1 MQAILAL
8 EDGRIFRGHG
18 YGAPGECQGEVV
30 FNTSLTGYQ
39 EIATDPSY
47 AGQIVVLTNPQI
59 GNYGTNLADNESIKP
74 YIEGLIVREFSP
86 ISSNWRSEQVT
97 DEYMERYA
105 VPVLAEIDTRA
116 LVRHLRTHG
125 VMRGVISTAV
135 TDTDALVAKARD
147 LRKMDGT
154 DLARVVSTK
163 SIYTFDSD
171 DSRNQSGDSLLAEGF
186 LPQDEARRKLLHVV
200 AYDFG
205 IKHNILRML
214 TRESCRVTVVP
225 AETSAEDVLDL
236 KPDGVFLSNGPGD
249 PEPVD
254 YAVRSIQKFLGRLPV
269 FGICLGHQLTGLAL
283 GGKTYKLKFGHHG
296 GNHPVRNNVTGKI
309 EITAH
314 NHNFAVDPDS
324 INANEVELT
333 HVDLNDQ
340 TLEGLRHKTLP
351 LFSVQYHPEAAPG
364 PHDSHYLFHDFRKMM
379 EEWKG

>member
-1 MQAILAL
+1 
-8 EDGRIFRGHG
+8 
-18 YGAPGECQGEVV
+18 
-30 FNTSLTGYQ
+30 
-39 EIATDPSY
+39 
-47 AGQIVVLTNPQI
+47 
-59 GNYGTNLADNESIKP
+59 
-74 YIEGLIVREFSP
+74 
-86 ISSNWRSEQVT
+86 
-97 DEYMERYA
+97 
-105 VPVLAEIDTRA
+105 
-116 LVRHLRTHG
+116 
-125 VMRGVISTAV
+125 MRGIISTNVSDA
-135 TDTDALVAKARD
+135 DALVARANSI
-147 LRKMDGT
+147 RKMDGT

-163 SIYTFDSD
+163 EIYQFDASD
-171 DSRNQSGDSLLAEGF
+171 PRNQTDDKYLTSRNEEGI
-186 LPQDEARRKLLHVV
+186 EARRTLHVV

-205 IKHNILRML
+205 IKQNILRML
-214 TRESCRVTVVP
+214 TREGCRVTVVP
-225 AETSAEDVLDL
+225 AETKSEDVLAL

-254 YAVRSIQKFLGRLPV
+254 YAVRSIRSMMGRVPI

-296 GNHPVRNNVTGKI
+296 GNHPVRNNATGKV

-364 PHDSHYLFHDFRKMM
+364 PHDSHYLFRDFRNMM